1 MGNAPSGCRRRI
13 GSLGAE
19 IIRFGTVGAFGWIV
33 DVAVFNFCLHVL
45 ELQPVRSGVMASAVA
60 ICVNY
65 LGNRNWT
72 YRAQSSGRRTRE
84 VTLFFVFSF
93 VGTGIQNGVLAVSHY
108 GLDYT
113 SALSDNLAKNV
124 VGLVLASLFRFWA
137 YRTWVFRAPEVDPED
152 GSEAGPG
159 AAPGTVEPR
168 PAPGSHASDGE
179 KVAGH

>member
-1 MGNAPSGCRRRI
+1 MGNAPSGRRRRF

-65 LGNRNWT
+65 LGNRKWT
-72 YRAQSSGRRTRE
+72 YRDQSDGRRTRE

-108 GLDYT
+108 GLGHT

-124 VGLVLASLFRFWA
+124 IGLAMASLFRFWA
-137 YRTWVFRAPEVDPED
+137 YRTWVFRTPAEAAVRQPEPAN
-152 GSEAGPG
+152 SS
-159 AAPGTVEPR
+159 APG
-168 PAPGSHASDGE
+168 H
-179 KVAGH
+179 

>member
-1 MGNAPSGCRRRI
+1 MGNAPSGSRRRF
-13 GSLGAE
+13 GSLSAE
-19 IIRFGTVGAFGWIV
+19 IIRFGTVGAFGWII

-72 YRAQSSGRRTRE
+72 YRDRSGGRRTRE

-108 GLDYT
+108 GLDHT

-124 VGLVLASLFRFWA
+124 VGLAMASLFRFWA
-137 YRTWVFRAPEVDPED
+137 YRTWVFRTPAEAAVRQPEPANSSAPASPA
-152 GSEAGPG
+152 SE
-159 AAPGTVEPR
+159 
-168 PAPGSHASDGE
+168 GE